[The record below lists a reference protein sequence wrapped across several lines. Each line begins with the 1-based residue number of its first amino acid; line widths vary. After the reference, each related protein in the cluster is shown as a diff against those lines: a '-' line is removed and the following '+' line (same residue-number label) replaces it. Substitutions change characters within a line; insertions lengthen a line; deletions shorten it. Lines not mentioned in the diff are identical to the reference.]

1 MHELVKIV
9 SNTRP
14 PWNDGSGPDYSSPYK
29 DLATAIV
36 LLAVKDYKK
45 TLRAIWKNPE
55 SEYKRRKLIAQKAE
69 LEEFFYSD
77 DYRMYC
83 SIDPDKL
90 IKHCHMTAIEDGK
103 KAIFRRNKRKIKEQ
117 LKANNEEEQAYE
129 TGKSIV

>member
-14 PWNDGSGPDYSSPYK
+14 PWNDGGRLDYSSPYQN
-29 DLATAIV
+29 LAAAIV
-36 LLAVKDYKK
+36 QLAVKDYMK
-45 TLRAIWKNPE
+45 TLRAIWKNPKSGTE
-55 SEYKRRKLIAQKAE
+55 RRKLIAQKAE

-83 SIDPDKL
+83 GIDPDKL
-90 IKHCHMTAIEDGK
+90 IEKCRIAAIADEK
-103 KAIFRRNKRKIKEQ
+103 KAISRRNKRKIKEQ
-117 LKANNEEEQAYE
+117 LKENKEEQAHE

>member
-1 MHELVKIV
+1 MEGIPHMK
-9 SNTRP
+9 P
-14 PWNDGSGPDYSSPYK
+14 PWDDGSGPDCSSPYQ

-55 SEYKRRKLIAQKAE
+55 SKFIRRKLIAQKAE

-77 DYRMYC
+77 EYRMYC
-83 SIDPDKL
+83 NIDPDKL
-90 IKHCHMTAIEDGK
+90 IKHCHTTAIEDEK
-103 KAIFRRNKRKIKEQ
+103 KAISRRNKRKIKEQ
-117 LKANNEEEQAYE
+117 LKENKEEQAHE

>member
-14 PWNDGSGPDYSSPYK
+14 PWDDGGGPDYSSPYR

-36 LLAVKDYKK
+36 QLAVKDYKK
-45 TLRAIWKNPE
+45 TLRAIWKNPK
-55 SEYKRRKLIAQKAE
+55 SEFIRRKLIAQKAE

-77 DYRMYC
+77 DYLMYC
-83 SIDPDKL
+83 NIDPDKL
-90 IKHCHMTAIEDGK
+90 IKNCHTTAIEDEK
-103 KAIFRRNKRKIKEQ
+103 KAIYRRNKRKIKEL
-117 LKANNEEEQAYE
+117 LKENKEEKAYE